1 MMSIL
6 EIYEPMAMFQ
16 VKDHSSHDKVMIC
29 GENMG
34 IRDTTA
40 LKWNILMSTG
50 IKWKKYVVL
59 MAPRSTI
66 CKEKYGRLLWNLSK
80 TPSNLFLIA
89 KFESSDA

>member
-1 MMSIL
+1 MLSIL
-6 EIYEPMAMFQ
+6 EIYEPMATFE

-50 IKWKKYVVL
+50 IKWK
-59 MAPRSTI
+59 
-66 CKEKYGRLLWNLSK
+66 
-80 TPSNLFLIA
+80 
-89 KFESSDA
+89 